1 MLSRREFLIRGG
13 SAGAAL
19 VVAPQTAVEA
29 AAAPRARLLRGGRFS
44 QGVLSGDPTPHGITL
59 LTVLD
64 EVAGAGTVKLEV
76 ARDREFRHVVARDTI
91 ATSGARNHS
100 VKARVGH
107 LAPHER
113 YYYRFETRDHHSLV
127 GR

>member
-1 MLSRREFLIRGG
+1 MLSRRDFLIRGG

-29 AAAPRARLLRGGRFS
+29 LSAPRAKLLRGGKFS
-44 QGVLSGDPTPHGITL
+44 QGVLSRDPTPHGITL

-64 EVAGAGTVKLEV
+64 DVACAGWVKLEV
-76 ARDREFRHVVARDTI
+76 ARVRDFRHVVARDTI

-100 VKARVGH
+100 VKARV
-107 LAPHER
+107 
-113 YYYRFETRDHHSLV
+113 
-127 GR
+127 